1 MSADFFANRLASLY
15 NRSGSLAPSQ
25 PPPPP
30 PPSNSFVRFHTQLSL
45 STLIPTSLISQMM
58 PAAPERMPAE
68 RMHDGRFSRSN
79 SSSSNNNSFYTS
91 HPHQQRGLE
100 RSATSPMPLPIT
112 NSSFRQFS
120 QHSFQSS
127 QPPRSFPQ
135 PLLPPPPQRLHLHH
149 QQPPLSQDSLPLPA
163 PSLTSFN
170 SSQSSSSTLSSSSSQ
185 LGDCLEALSK
195 HERKL
200 DEVCLSQQQTNELL
214 NALLAKLRT
223 EPATR
228 KPSLDLLAADTQDQQ
243 QEPDDGEE
251 DDLWKDEYPESA
263 EDLFAKARREK
274 ELVSQLKRLPTFQS
288 WNAPK
293 RAKPQ

>member
-1 MSADFFANRLASLY
+1 
-15 NRSGSLAPSQ
+15 
-25 PPPPP
+25 
-30 PPSNSFVRFHTQLSL
+30 
-45 STLIPTSLISQMM
+45 MM
-58 PAAPERMPAE
+58 PAAPEK
-68 RMHDGRFSRSN
+68 RSN
-79 SSSSNNNSFYTS
+79 SFYA
-91 HPHQQRGLE
+91 PHAGLE
-100 RSATSPMPLPIT
+100 RSATAPMPPPIA
-112 NSSFRQFS
+112 SGFRQF
-120 QHSFQSS
+120 SFQSS
-127 QPPRSFPQ
+127 QPARPLPQ
-135 PLLPPPPQRLHLHH
+135 PQRLHLHH
-149 QQPPLSQDSLPLPA
+149 PQQDSLP

-170 SSQSSSSTLSSSSSQ
+170 SSQSSSSTLSSSSSSQ

-200 DEVCLSQQQTNELL
+200 DEVCQSQQQTNELL

-223 EPATR
+223 EPVAR
-228 KPSLDLLAADTQDQQ
+228 KPSLDLLAADTQDQP
-243 QEPDDGEE
+243 QEPGEDEEE